1 MVTNNEV
8 LTVSYGTFSCTLE
21 GFDESFDTMK
31 AIAEYFR
38 DLAADDRYFGAEPPT
53 PDAEMLAR
61 IAEHEIERR
70 VQARTEHGAIVL
82 SAKSPAIAT
91 EAPQDI
97 PEAPQ
102 DVVAEMPADVSK
114 DEASPVVV
122 APVVA
127 DAEIAPPA
135 EELPAVSDLV
145 AVDEP
150 DEEPEVVDV
159 TDAVLDAI
167 SEDAEDTPQNE
178 DVAEAPLE
186 VEAEDV
192 QDIAEI
198 ASNDAEDTTEDG
210 DVLAAMMSRVA
221 EDDDDVAEEPGEVEA
236 MDIEDVQEDAM
247 IADIL
252 EADASPVE
260 EADPV
265 EAADAEPVEVE
276 AEETVADLEDH
287 VEDAA
292 PVAEVVDPI
301 DPVKV
306 IADDDS
312 IAAKLQRIRAV
323 VSKSADQPD
332 EDDFIEDEHADNL
345 MDEPVADAA
354 SVLTLD
360 GQMAAAAMADDAP
373 VDDDVAQ
380 DVEAELA
387 EEPAQPVRARV
398 VRMKKADFEA
408 AVDTGLLEAVPV
420 EDDEYDEDYEND
432 LSGTADSSLSDEEE
446 AELLAEL
453 AEVEAE
459 ISDADLDDDPVEAIG
474 ADFEDVP
481 EDDRPVRGRH
491 LADVSAQTDADMSRL
506 LGEAQNQ
513 LNEPGGS
520 RRRQAIAHLRAAVAA
535 TKAEKSAGVAEDTR
549 DASEAYR
556 DDLASVV
563 RPVPSTERPSSVE
576 KSQDDKPRDPAPL
589 KLVAEQRI
597 DTPQEGPAP
606 AVEAPRVSVRPRR
619 VAAVDLP
626 DRDTLVERDVLTDQ
640 KALGD
645 TDASSFSEFAESVG
659 ANQLH
664 EVLEAAAAYLTY
676 VEGHN
681 VFSRPMVMRMISSME
696 VEEFTRED
704 SLRGFGQLLR
714 ENKIEKVSGGRFTAS
729 DEIGF
734 KPQDRATG

>member
-8 LTVSYGTFSCTLE
+8 LTGSYGTFSCTLE

-53 PDAEMLAR
+53 PDAEMLTR

-82 SAKSPAIAT
+82 SAKPPAVAA
-91 EAPQDI
+91 EAVRNI
-97 PEAPQ
+97 PEAAQ
-102 DVVAEMPADVSK
+102 DVVAEIPADVPEDK
-114 DEASPVVV
+114 TSPAVIDLAVEDADIA
-122 APVVA
+122 APT
-127 DAEIAPPA
+127 
-135 EELPAVSDLV
+135 EELEAVSEV
-145 AVDEP
+145 EAIQ
-150 DEEPEVVDV
+150 EPEIVDV
-159 TDAVLDAI
+159 TETVLEAIAVE
-167 SEDAEDTPQNE
+167 EDADIAEASVEIEAVDAQEIEDTAIDDVAE
-178 DVAEAPLE
+178 DVAE
-186 VEAEDV
+186 DV
-192 QDIAEI
+192 A
-198 ASNDAEDTTEDG
+198 DG
-210 DVLAAMMSRVA
+210 DVLAAMISRVEA
-221 EDDDDVAEEPGEVEA
+221 TDDVAEEVNEIEVPDLE
-236 MDIEDVQEDAM
+236 EVQEDTL

-252 EADASPVE
+252 EADASSIE
-260 EADPV
+260 DADKESDPV
-265 EAADAEPVEVE
+265 EIVE
-276 AEETVADLEDH
+276 AEVENIDAVAEEMPPVIEA
-287 VEDAA
+287 VEDVA
-292 PVAEVVDPI
+292 PVSVV
-301 DPVKV
+301 
-306 IADDDS
+306 ADDDS

-332 EDDFIEDEHADNL
+332 EDDYNEDEHADNL
-345 MDEPVADAA
+345 LDEPVAEV
-354 SVLTLD
+354 SSILTLD
-360 GQMAAAAMADDAP
+360 GQMAAAAMTDDALILE
-373 VDDDVAQ
+373 DDAVEDVAAEL
-380 DVEAELA
+380 VEA
-387 EEPAQPVRARV
+387 PAQPARARV
-398 VRMKKADFEA
+398 VRMKKADFES
-408 AVDTGLLEAVPV
+408 AVDNGLLEAVPV
-420 EDDEYDEDYEND
+420 DDDEYDEDDEFEAD
-432 LSGTADSSLSDEEE
+432 LADSTESSLSDEEE

-453 AEVEAE
+453 AQVEAE
-459 ISDADLDDDPVEAIG
+459 VNEADLDDEPVEAIG
-474 ADFEDVP
+474 ADFEDAP
-481 EDDRPVRGRH
+481 ENERPVRARH
-491 LADVSAQTDADMSRL
+491 LTDVSAQTDADMSRL

-535 TKAEKSAGVAEDTR
+535 TKAEKSAGVTDDARDEAEV
-549 DASEAYR
+549 YR

-563 RPVPSTERPSSVE
+563 RPVPSTKRPDGSA
-576 KSQDDKPRDPAPL
+576 KSQDDAPRDPAPL

-597 DTPQEGPAP
+597 DTPQEAAAP
-606 AVEAPRVSVRPRR
+606 AAVETPRVPVRPRR

-626 DRDTLVERDVLTDQ
+626 DREAPADQ

-645 TDASSFSEFAESVG
+645 TDVGSFSEFAESVG

-729 DEIGF
+729 EEIGF
-734 KPQDRATG
+734 KPEDRAAG

>member
-82 SAKSPAIAT
+82 SAKSPAVAA
-91 EAPQDI
+91 EVSQDI
-97 PEAPQ
+97 PDAPQ
-102 DVVAEMPADVSK
+102 EVVAEMPAEVSK
-114 DEASPVVV
+114 EDVSPVVV
-122 APVVA
+122 APVIE

-135 EELPAVSDLV
+135 EELETVSDVV
-145 AVDEP
+145 AI
-150 DEEPEVVDV
+150 EEPEDEPEVIDV
-159 TDAVLDAI
+159 TDSVLEAI
-167 SEDAEDTPQNE
+167 SDDAEDIQE
-178 DVAEAPLE
+178 DTDVDEAPLE
-186 VEAEDV
+186 IEVAEI
-192 QDIAEI
+192 QDIEEI
-198 ASNDAEDTTEDG
+198 ATDDVEGNAEEETENG
-210 DVLAAMMSRVA
+210 DVLAAMISRVE
-221 EDDDDVAEEPGEVEA
+221 EDVVAEEADEVETA
-236 MDIEDVQEDAM
+236 EIEDVQEDAM
-247 IADIL
+247 IAGIL
-252 EADASPVE
+252 DADTSPVE
-260 EADPV
+260 EADLV
-265 EAADAEPVEVE
+265 EATEVEPVEVE
-276 AEETVADLEDH
+276 AEDVAELEEH
-287 VEDAA
+287 VEDEA
-292 PVAEVVDPI
+292 PIAEIVETI
-301 DPVKV
+301 EPVKV
-306 IADDDS
+306 VADDDS

-345 MDEPVADAA
+345 LGEPVAETA
-354 SVLTLD
+354 SVLSLD
-360 GQMAAAAMADDAP
+360 GQMAAAAKAEDAP
-373 VDDDVAQ
+373 AEEDVAE
-380 DVEAELA
+380 DVEVEAT
-387 EEPAQPVRARV
+387 EEPARPIRARV
-398 VRMKKADFEA
+398 VRMKKSDFES

-420 EDDEYDEDYEND
+420 EDDEDDKAE
-432 LSGTADSSLSDEEE
+432 LSDNSESSLSDEEE

-459 ISDADLDDDPVEAIG
+459 VSDTDLDDEPVEAIG
-474 ADFEDVP
+474 ADFEDAP
-481 EDDRPVRGRH
+481 EDDRPVRGHH
-491 LADVSAQTDADMSRL
+491 LTDVSSQTDADMSRL

-513 LNEPGGS
+513 LDEPGGS

-535 TKAEKSAGVAEDTR
+535 TKAEKNAGVTDDTR
-549 DASEAYR
+549 DAAEVYR

-563 RPVPSTERPSSVE
+563 RPVPSTERPSSAE

-597 DTPQEGPAP
+597 DTPQEEAPAP
-606 AVEAPRVSVRPRR
+606 ATEAPRVPVRPRR
-619 VAAVDLP
+619 VAGVDQL
-626 DRDTLVERDVLTDQ
+626 DRDALVERDAQTDR

-681 VFSRPMVMRMISSME
+681 VFSRPMVMRMVSSMD

-734 KPQDRATG
+734 KPEGRATG

>member
-53 PDAEMLAR
+53 PDAEMLTR

-82 SAKSPAIAT
+82 SAKPPAVAA
-91 EAPQDI
+91 EAVRDI
-97 PEAPQ
+97 PEAAQ
-102 DVVAEMPADVSK
+102 DVVAEIPADVPEDK
-114 DEASPVVV
+114 TSPVAIDLAVEDADIT
-122 APVVA
+122 APT
-127 DAEIAPPA
+127 
-135 EELPAVSDLV
+135 EELEAVSEV
-145 AVDEP
+145 EAIQ
-150 DEEPEVVDV
+150 EPEIVDV
-159 TDAVLDAI
+159 TETVLEAIAVQEDIQEEADIAKAPVEIEAVDAQEIEETASDDVA
-167 SEDAEDTPQNE
+167 E
-178 DVAEAPLE
+178 DVA
-186 VEAEDV
+186 
-192 QDIAEI
+192 
-198 ASNDAEDTTEDG
+198 DG
-210 DVLAAMMSRVA
+210 DVLAAMISRVEA
-221 EDDDDVAEEPGEVEA
+221 TDDVAEEVSE
-236 MDIEDVQEDAM
+236 IEIPDQEEVQEDTL

-252 EADASPVE
+252 EADASSIE
-260 EADPV
+260 DADKESDPV
-265 EAADAEPVEVE
+265 EIIEAEVE
-276 AEETVADLEDH
+276 NIDAVAEEMPPVIEA
-287 VEDAA
+287 VEDVA
-292 PVAEVVDPI
+292 PVSVV
-301 DPVKV
+301 
-306 IADDDS
+306 ADDDS

-332 EDDFIEDEHADNL
+332 EDDYNEDEHAGNL
-345 MDEPVADAA
+345 LDEPVAEI
-354 SVLTLD
+354 SSILTLD
-360 GQMAAAAMADDAP
+360 GQMAAAAMTDDAL
-373 VDDDVAQ
+373 VLEDDAVDDVAAEL
-380 DVEAELA
+380 VEA
-387 EEPAQPVRARV
+387 PAQPVRARV
-398 VRMKKADFEA
+398 VRMKKADFES
-408 AVDTGLLEAVPV
+408 AVDNGLLEAVPV
-420 EDDEYDEDYEND
+420 DDDAYDEDDEFEAD
-432 LSGTADSSLSDEEE
+432 LADSTESNLSDEEE

-453 AEVEAE
+453 AQVEAE
-459 ISDADLDDDPVEAIG
+459 VNEADLDDEPVEAIG
-474 ADFEDVP
+474 ADFEDAP
-481 EDDRPVRGRH
+481 ENERPVRARH
-491 LADVSAQTDADMSRL
+491 LTDVSAQTDADMSRL

-535 TKAEKSAGVAEDTR
+535 TKAEKSAGVTDDARDEAEV
-549 DASEAYR
+549 YR

-563 RPVPSTERPSSVE
+563 RPVPSTKRPDGSA
-576 KSQDDKPRDPAPL
+576 KSQDDTPRDPAPL

-597 DTPQEGPAP
+597 DTPQEAAAP
-606 AVEAPRVSVRPRR
+606 AAVETPRVPVRPRR

-626 DRDTLVERDVLTDQ
+626 DREAPADQ

-645 TDASSFSEFAESVG
+645 TDVGSFSEFAESVG

-734 KPQDRATG
+734 KPEDRAAG